1 MTIIEIIDA
10 FSFYGLDVICLA
22 AATCAVVQLFKM
34 TLFKNRNKK
43 VLTFLPFV
51 VGCALYAA
59 YACARNLSFAYVFDN
74 YVSVLE
80 HGFSVG
86 ALSTLIYVWYEQF
99 LRDKKTANATE
110 SVIATLIEGYVPA
123 EGVEEVAA
131 EIASAIERDVCGDGA
146 KKAAE
151 ILAARSSDVSEADV
165 KLLAKL
171 IIETLAHMNAN

>member
-1 MTIIEIIDA
+1 M
-10 FSFYGLDVICLA
+10 
-22 AATCAVVQLFKM
+22 Q
-34 TLFKNRNKK
+34 
-43 VLTFLPFV
+43 P
-51 VGCALYAA
+51 
-59 YACARNLSFAYVFDN
+59 
-74 YVSVLE
+74 
-80 HGFSVG
+80 
-86 ALSTLIYVWYEQF
+86 
-99 LRDKKTANATE
+99 TANATE